1 MRKLFGGFAAAV
13 ALAVVPVASS
23 ASVLLGYIASENDC
37 AGVFGNPPK
46 CTAYYP
52 LDWTP
57 ESGEDPLLKPTPL
70 IGKIDY
76 QTDKE
81 TGAVT
86 TKWIDGVFK
95 PNVTGTEFAVT
106 LNDDGSGSFIYT
118 PDAGDPVL
126 TAFVV
131 KDGNGFW
138 LFEADDGGL
147 TGSWTKDQQQGGK
160 GISHISF
167 YDGGGI
173 PPSEVPEPGTALLA
187 GLALLGLAASRR
199 RGKI

>member
-37 AGVFGNPPK
+37 AGVFGNPPN

-57 ESGEDPLLKPTPL
+57 ESGKDPLLKPTPL

-76 QTDKE
+76 E
-81 TGAVT
+81 STG
-86 TKWIDGVFK
+86 TKWTAGVFGSI
-95 PNVTGTEFAVT
+95 TGSEFDVT
-106 LNDDGSGSFIYT
+106 LNADGSGSFTYT
-118 PDAGDPVL
+118 PGAGDPVL

-138 LFEADDGGL
+138 LFEADLGGL
-147 TGSWTKDQQQGGK
+147 AGSWTKDQQQGGE